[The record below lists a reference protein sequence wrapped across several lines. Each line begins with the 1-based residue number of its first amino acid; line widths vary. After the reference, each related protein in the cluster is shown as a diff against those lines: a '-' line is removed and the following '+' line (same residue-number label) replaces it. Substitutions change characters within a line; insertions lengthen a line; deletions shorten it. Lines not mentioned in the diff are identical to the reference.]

1 MLSFYTNLTLSKGE
15 KKMTTAKS
23 YNYGLW
29 DHGITQGYSVN
40 GAIYISGQFSHD
52 TEGTFVG
59 EGDIEAQTRKTL
71 ENLDRVLAGFDV
83 TRSNLAYVEIYLTN
97 AQEHSEP
104 VIRQFKEY
112 MGQHR
117 PAGSLIGVT
126 YLAFPEQLIEISAV
140 AHTD

>member
-1 MLSFYTNLTLSKGE
+1 MTNVKT
-15 KKMTTAKS
+15 
-23 YNYGLW
+23 YNHDLW

-40 GAIYISGQFSHD
+40 GTIYISGQFSHD
-52 TEGTFVG
+52 IEGTFVG
-59 EGDIEAQTRKTL
+59 EGDIEAQTRQTL

-104 VIRQFKEY
+104 VIRLFKEY
-112 MGQHR
+112 VGQHR

-140 AHTD
+140 ARAD